1 MCKKNNLPALIEEV
15 QKMQATQP
23 KVEGRKEKQTNE
35 EEGSSSSSEDE
46 GDVSILTCK
55 IFKIFF
61 IVTIFVKK
69 QLVT

>member
-15 QKMQATQP
+15 HKMQATQP

-35 EEGSSSSSEDE
+35 EEGSSSEDE

-55 IFKIFF
+55 ILKIFQK
-61 IVTIFVKK
+61 ILKSYVHNKNNHS
-69 QLVT
+69 